1 MSDTKEV
8 EATTDNLDD
17 FNELLNG
24 KAVEPEKQEE
34 VVEVENPEEVV
45 EEDET
50 ETDTLANDETDDGE
64 AEEDDQTEDAEED
77 DDPEAEEV
85 EEEAPKAKKKTAQ
98 ERINEITAAR
108 REAERKADMLEGRL
122 AEMERQLSKGESKE
136 DNTVVEEASPTPED
150 KNEDG
155 TDKYDLGEFDPE
167 YIRDLTRYTI
177 KVETDAARVEQ
188 EKQNQQNSLNS
199 EQQAIQE
206 VWQDSVVVAEEKHED
221 FSESVAGLEST
232 FSSLD
237 QDYASYLANT
247 IMQSDNG
254 ADVLYHLSKNTDL
267 AQEIVDSGAT
277 KATLAIGRL
286 SAQFAETE
294 KPAAPTAKVTK
305 AKAPP
310 IKRSRGSGSKKP
322 FDAATDDLD
331 AFEKEFFK

>member
-17 FNELLNG
+17 FNDLLNG

-85 EEEAPKAKKKTAQ
+85 EEEAPKAKKKTAE
-98 ERINEITAAR
+98 ERINELTAAR

-188 EKQNQQNSLNS
+188 EKQNQQNSLNYK
-199 EQQAIQE
+199 EKRGCEMPVFPFLQE
-206 VWQDSVVVAEEKHED
+206 
-221 FSESVAGLEST
+221 
-232 FSSLD
+232 
-237 QDYASYLANT
+237 
-247 IMQSDNG
+247 
-254 ADVLYHLSKNTDL
+254 
-267 AQEIVDSGAT
+267 
-277 KATLAIGRL
+277 
-286 SAQFAETE
+286 FAC
-294 KPAAPTAKVTK
+294 
-305 AKAPP
+305 
-310 IKRSRGSGSKKP
+310 
-322 FDAATDDLD
+322 D
-331 AFEKEFFK
+331 